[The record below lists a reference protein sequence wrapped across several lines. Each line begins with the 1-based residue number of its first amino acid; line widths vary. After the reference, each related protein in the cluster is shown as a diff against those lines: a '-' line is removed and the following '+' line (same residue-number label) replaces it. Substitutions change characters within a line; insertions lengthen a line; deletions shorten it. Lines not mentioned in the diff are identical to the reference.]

1 MDDKW
6 TTSGIKSKMCALKP
20 NKPNNFD
27 GKRDEYAVQTWLYQV
42 KQYLTLTQI
51 GNALILDEPTKISF
65 AATFFSDTA
74 AAWWYTLVASNSI
87 PDTWEAFENAVR
99 LEFIPF
105 DSVQRSRD
113 KLRRLIQRTSV
124 SSYLSEFRNIVLT
137 IPGMNASEQVDRFCQ
152 GLKPQIRLEVMK
164 AGARTMNDASR
175 IALNVDAALFGSGML
190 NYQWSNR
197 VSVPTPMEIG
207 NVEQK
212 DKDRRSNACFKCHK
226 VGCRPWK
233 CGKERHSRQGI
244 HNKKSSVSM
253 SNVDVN
259 GNDSIN
265 E

>member
-1 MDDKW
+1 
-6 TTSGIKSKMCALKP
+6 
-20 NKPNNFD
+20 
-27 GKRDEYAVQTWLYQV
+27 
-42 KQYLTLTQI
+42 
-51 GNALILDEPTKISF
+51 
-65 AATFFSDTA
+65 
-74 AAWWYTLVASNSI
+74 
-87 PDTWEAFENAVR
+87 
-99 LEFIPF
+99 
-105 DSVQRSRD
+105 
-113 KLRRLIQRTSV
+113 
-124 SSYLSEFRNIVLT
+124 
-137 IPGMNASEQVDRFCQ
+137 
-152 GLKPQIRLEVMK
+152 
-164 AGARTMNDASR
+164 MNDASR

>member
-1 MDDKW
+1 M
-6 TTSGIKSKMCALKP
+6 SALKP

-42 KQYLTLTQI
+42 QQYLTLVQV
-51 GNALILDEPTKISF
+51 GNALNLDEPTKISF
-65 AATFFSDTA
+65 AATFFSHTA
-74 AAWWYTLVASNSI
+74 AAWWYTLVASNNI

-99 LEFIPF
+99 QEFIPF

-152 GLKPQIRLEVMK
+152 GLKPHIRLEVMK

-190 NYQWSNR
+190 NNQWNNR
-197 VSVPTPMEIG
+197 VSGPTPMEIG
-207 NVEQK
+207 NVEQR
-212 DKDRRSNACFKCHK
+212 DRDRRSNACFKCHK

-233 CGKERHSRQGI
+233 CGKESRFRQDMQ
-244 HNKKSSVSM
+244 NKKSSVSL
-253 SNVDVN
+253 SNVDIN
-259 GNDSIN
+259 RDGSHPESDSKN
-265 E
+265 